1 MAKKLEVRVPHDL
14 SREEIRQRLDDALV
28 KAREEY
34 AATVGPI
41 EASWQHEDRMQIL
54 VTVMGM
60 RFDGNID
67 IFVEEVVVQ
76 LELPG
81 MASFFATKIQ
91 DGIQERLGGLIG
103 SQQA

>member
-34 AATVGPI
+34 AATV
-41 EASWQHEDRMQIL
+41 
-54 VTVMGM
+54 MGM
-60 RFDGNID
+60 RFDGNIE